1 MPTLGVRLHSAGPE
15 TGRMQCKPG
24 AALLLA
30 VVAAQN
36 ALTDSVLAD
45 CDTRDSFKEL
55 MTQMYNFP
63 KLSCPFQRGEPGG
76 VLR

>member
-1 MPTLGVRLHSAGPE
+1 MPSEYACHGA
-15 TGRMQCKPG
+15 GRMRCEPDS
-24 AALLLA
+24 ALLPA

-36 ALTDSVLAD
+36 ALTDSVLAE
-45 CDTRDSFKEL
+45 CDTRDKFKEL